1 MAKKKNESQAER
13 IVSDAKKKTSAA
25 NSTSKAK
32 TKKPAAKKSPAK
44 AAARVKTEYE
54 NPIPSGVLT
63 AIISFLL
70 FVLFLVMSINPEG
83 ALLLVVRA
91 VILGLVGQAG
101 FFFAEPALFYL
112 ECFCMHHSVCFWGT
126 FCKIID
132 RNTRYPC
139 S

>member
-101 FFFAEPALFYL
+101 FFFAVDRK
-112 ECFCMHHSVCFWGT
+112 SVV
-126 FCKIID
+126 
-132 RNTRYPC
+132 
-139 S
+139 